1 MNKKTKQLVAT
12 LVLVML
18 LVMQS
23 IVVPRQGW
31 HSANESATHDVAG
44 DSFIRE
50 RIASHLL
57 DRARPQR

>member
-23 IVVPRQGW
+23 IVVPRQSW
-31 HSANESATHDVAG
+31 EHVNESATHTVAG
-44 DSFIRE
+44 DAPTRE